1 MRCQRQIAAVLEAP
15 EKRRENECETG
26 DRNMIY
32 SLVALILGYGLD
44 LLLGDPSWLYHPV
57 RIIGNLISFLERHL
71 NDGNPAYRKKN
82 RNPRNEFLWGIVMVV
97 LVLILSSGAVYF
109 LIWGAGCLHPLAGM
123 AVETFFCWQLLATRS
138 LKDESMK
145 VYDRLRVHDLE
156 GSRKAVSMIVGRDT
170 ENLDE
175 AGVTK
180 AAVETVAENTSDGVV
195 APLFFMAIGGAP
207 LGFFYKAVNTMDSM
221 VGYKNDRYL
230 YFGRFAAR
238 LDDVVNFIPA
248 RLSALCM
255 LGAAFLLKMNG
266 SHCWEVYK
274 RDRKNHASPN
284 SAQTEAVAAGALNV
298 QLAGD
303 AWYFGKRYEKPTI
316 GDDHRPVKP
325 TDILRVNR
333 LMYVTSLISLGVMII
348 LKCLIMA
355 LV

>member
-1 MRCQRQIAAVLEAP
+1 
-15 EKRRENECETG
+15 
-26 DRNMIY
+26 MIY
-32 SLVALILGYGLD
+32 SLIALVLGYGLD
-44 LLLGDPSWLYHPV
+44 FFLGDPSWVYHPV
-57 RIIGNLISFLERHL
+57 RIIGNLISFLERQL
-71 NDGNPAYRKKN
+71 NDGNPAYHKKN
-82 RNPRNEFLWGIVMVV
+82 RNLRSEFLWGIVMAV
-97 LVLILSSGAVYF
+97 LVLILSSGTVYL
-109 LIWGAGCLHPLAGM
+109 LIWGAGSIHPLVGM

-156 GSRKAVSMIVGRDT
+156 GSRNAVSMIVGRDT

-175 AGVTK
+175 TGVTK

-195 APLFFMAIGGAP
+195 APLFFMALGGAP
-207 LGFFYKAVNTMDSM
+207 LGFFYKAINTMDSM

-230 YFGRFAAR
+230 YFGRFAAK

-255 LGAAFLLKMNG
+255 IGAAFLLKMNG
-266 SHCWEVYK
+266 SHAWEIYK

-284 SAQTEAVAAGALNV
+284 SAQTEAVAAGALDV

-316 GDDHRPVKP
+316 GDDDRPVKP

-333 LMYVTSLISLGVMII
+333 LMYATSLISLAVTI
-348 LKCLIMA
+348 LMKCLIMA